1 VTLWIIQSSNFIFF
15 NFFKCYCAEHCGIT
29 GDMPWNGIQEKTN
42 QVLKDELKQ
51 CSSRLKK
58 LKVFLVIIGSK
69 RKIYDYNHIK
79 DKVMRI
85 KLGFSRGDCI
95 DG

>member
-1 VTLWIIQSSNFIFF
+1 MKWHPG
-15 NFFKCYCAEHCGIT
+15 K
-29 GDMPWNGIQEKTN
+29 KN
-42 QVLKDELKQ
+42 QVLKEELKQ

-95 DG
+95 DS

>member
-1 VTLWIIQSSNFIFF
+1 MLLRRALWHYRRYAM
-15 NFFKCYCAEHCGIT
+15 KWH
-29 GDMPWNGIQEKTN
+29 QEKTN

-51 CSSRLKK
+51 CSR
-58 LKVFLVIIGSK
+58 SK

-85 KLGFSRGDCI
+85 KLELSIREETALMVKAEKKVVFTLVEL
-95 DG
+95 